1 MGNGASWGKTKVFQK
16 TADLWKNSKEQYSD
30 DRLKA
35 HIKEV
40 YSTLDAICNSPFPE
54 KVKKQRIES
63 ERLVASGSFVILCRI
78 LTSLLQTE
86 RQSDSNGGT
95 QGGEDKGELLN
106 HTLWSVAI
114 ASENCDQ
121 VCKAVLENL
130 HLITALVSRL
140 ESMFQL
146 ESSDEK
152 TLKVR
157 TRHWLRHWKR
167 HWLRHWIHHWLCHWL
182 IVISLCIFKALKL
195 YQFRAKITFPII

>member
-1 MGNGASWGKTKVFQK
+1 MGNGASLGRTKLFKKT
-16 TADLWKNSKEQYSD
+16 TDIWKNSEERYTD

-40 YSTLDAICNSPFPE
+40 YSDLVATCNSPFPE

-63 ERLVASGSFVILCRI
+63 EGLVTSGSFAILCRI
-78 LTSLLQTE
+78 LTGLLQTE
-86 RQSDSNGGT
+86 RQSDSDGGT

-121 VCKAVLENL
+121 VCKAVLEDLNL
-130 HLITALVSRL
+130 IMALVSRL
-140 ESMFQL
+140 ESTFQL
-146 ESSDEK
+146 ECSDEK

-157 TRHWLRHWKR
+157 TRHWLRHW
-167 HWLRHWIHHWLCHWL
+167 LRHWILTGY
-182 IVISLCIFKALKL
+182 VTV
-195 YQFRAKITFPII
+195 YITGCVTG